1 MKNIKKFEHWRAEQ
15 LAKVFLSRFENLII
29 KTSNKIELDFVIGVE
44 YNEDTVDEL
53 FGIEIKAGKKRSWF
67 TKQIRENRAEY
78 EKYKFPVLLF
88 LFDMESD
95 EGYFSWIVK
104 PLSNPSFTSE
114 FKFYRLT
121 DKRMEGLIGL
131 LENWY
136 FEKKNKSFISRL
148 NEIWKNIDNKKLKVH
163 DRIYFSCTE
172 DWEVDTLKE
181 KILDKYPSYTIEEV
195 NKSIKQCCKSGNA
208 PFERMAFENCVLMNL
223 RFKI

>member
-1 MKNIKKFEHWRAEQ
+1 MKNIKNFENWRAEQ

-29 KTSNKIELDFVIGVE
+29 KTSNKIELDFIIGVDYDE
-44 YNEDTVDEL
+44 NTVDEL

-67 TKQIRENRAEY
+67 TKHIRDNRAKY
-78 EKYKFPVLLF
+78 EDYKFPVLLF
-88 LFDMESD
+88 LFNMESD

-104 PLSNPSFTSE
+104 PLSNLSFTSK
-114 FKFYRLT
+114 FKFYHLT
-121 DKRMEGLIGL
+121 DKRMEGIIGL

-136 FEKKNKSFISRL
+136 FEKNNKFFINRL
-148 NEIWKNIDNKKLKVH
+148 NEIWKNTDNKKLKVY

-172 DWEVDTLKE
+172 DWEVDTLRE
-181 KILDKYPSYTIEEV
+181 KILDKYPSYTMEEV
-195 NKSIKQCCKSGNA
+195 NKSIKHCCKSRNA